1 MISQRDPPSS
11 ASGRATAESTQQ
23 GPLRILI
30 CGSVDDGKSTLLG
43 RLLYD
48 SKRILS
54 DELRSLE
61 KDSSKF
67 GTTGQ
72 EIDLALLADGLEA
85 EREQG
90 ITIDVAYRYFA
101 TDRRSFIV
109 ADTPGHEQYTCN
121 MVTGAST
128 AELAIVLVDARKG
141 MLPQTFRHSII
152 CDLLGIRH
160 VVLAVNKMDLI
171 GFDET
176 AFKKICD
183 DYSDFAETLNFT
195 NILPVP
201 IAARFGDN
209 VATSGPRTPWYGGPT
224 LLDYLETI
232 DVVRPTDKGPFRL
245 PVQWINRQSLDFRGI
260 CGTVSSGTVRQG
272 DTVVVAS
279 SGMTTKVDRIV
290 SFDGDKKVAT
300 AGEAVT
306 VVLADDIDVG
316 RGHVLADPNNRPEF
330 ANQFAANIVWMS
342 QTPLFPARTYLARI
356 GNRFIPATITNL
368 KNRIDITTLKPLA
381 ARTLGLNDIGECNI
395 ETFEPVVFEP
405 YIENRETGSFIL
417 IDRGTNA
424 TVGAGM
430 ILHGL
435 RRAQN
440 VHHQHFTIGKVER
453 SRSKYQKPCILWF
466 TGLSGSGKSTLANL
480 VERRLHLAGHHTM
493 LLDGD
498 NFRHGLS
505 RDLGFT
511 QADRIENIRRSGEVA
526 RLMVDA
532 GLIVLCCFISPFKSE
547 RELVR
552 GMVGDDEFIEVFVDA
567 PIDVCIKRDPKGLY
581 KKALSG
587 EIPNFTGVSAPYEVP
602 EAPDL
607 VLKTAETAADALVD
621 QLLHFL
627 RERRITASS

>member
-1 MISQRDPPSS
+1 MSRRYPGSS
-11 ASGRATAESTQQ
+11 VSGIEATESAQH
-23 GPLRILI
+23 GLLRIFT

-43 RLLYD
+43 RMLYD

-54 DELRSLE
+54 DEFRSLK
-61 KDSSKF
+61 KDSNKF
-67 GTTGQ
+67 GTTG
-72 EIDLALLADGLEA
+72 EEVDLALLVDGLEA

-141 MLPQTFRHSII
+141 LLPQTFRHSII

-160 VVLAVNKMDLI
+160 VVLAVNKMDLV
-171 GFDET
+171 GFDE
-176 AFKKICD
+176 AVFKKICD
-183 DYSDFAETLNFT
+183 DYLDFAKALNFT
-195 NILPVP
+195 SIVPVP

-209 VATSGPRTPWYGGPT
+209 VAAPGARMAWYGGPS
-224 LLDYLETI
+224 LLECLET
-232 DVVRPTDKGPFRL
+232 VEVASGLEKKPFRL
-245 PVQWINRQSLDFRGI
+245 PVQWINRPNPDFRGI
-260 CGTVSSGTVRQG
+260 CGTVSSGRVRQG
-272 DTVVVAS
+272 DMVVAVN
-279 SGMTTKVDRIV
+279 SGLTSRIDRIV
-290 SFDGDKKVAT
+290 SFGGDKEAAV

-306 VVLADDIDVG
+306 LVLTDDIDIG
-316 RGHVLADPNNRPEF
+316 RGHVLAEPNDRPEF
-330 ANQFAANIVWMS
+330 ANQFTAKIVWMS
-342 QTPLFPARTYLARI
+342 QTALFPGRPYLARI

-368 KNRIDITTLKPLA
+368 KHRIDIATLKPLA

-395 ETFEPVVFEP
+395 ETAEPVVFEP
-405 YIENRETGSFIL
+405 YSENRDTGSLIL
-417 IDRGTNA
+417 IDRATNA

-453 SRSKYQKPCILWF
+453 SRSKSQKPCILWF
-466 TGLSGSGKSTLANL
+466 TGLSGSGKSTIANL
-480 VERRLHLAGHHTM
+480 VEQHLHLAGHHTM

-505 RDLGFT
+505 KDLGFT
-511 QADRIENIRRSGEVA
+511 QADRVENIRRSGEVA
-526 RLMVDA
+526 RLMIDA

-552 GMVGDDEFIEVFVDA
+552 SLVDGDEFIEVFVDA
-567 PIDVCIKRDPKGLY
+567 PLDVCIKRDPKGLY
-581 KKALSG
+581 RKALSG
-587 EIPNFTGVSAPYEVP
+587 EIPNFTGISAPYEVP
-602 EAPDL
+602 EPPDL
-607 VLKTAETAADALVD
+607 ILRTADIAASALVD
-621 QLLHFL
+621 HLIEFL
-627 RERRITASS
+627 RERQIIA